1 MRIKVLLA
9 WFLAVVPQ
17 LCSAQTAEVSPA
29 INPGAPPAAF
39 ARTLTLGEAL
49 DLAEANSEQIQIARA
64 GIERAEAGQQRA
76 RSEGLPQLFAA
87 AGYDRT
93 LRSEFQGLFDQAPAP
108 GPPCPPLNV
117 DPAAPV
123 EQRLSEV
130 ERFLRCG
137 GNAAAG
143 FGDFGELPFGR
154 ENIYRGTLSFSQ
166 LLYSGG
172 RVSGQVRMA
181 QSGRET
187 ADVNLASVRAQ
198 LKLDV
203 VQAYFNAVMSDRLVT
218 IAEAA
223 LQQAEDTLEQVR
235 IGRSVGAQPEFELL
249 RAHVSRDNLRP
260 SLIRRRSDRD
270 IAYTRLKQL
279 LDLPQDLTVNLI
291 SALEADELELPREFN
306 HASED
311 LDVEA
316 LNQRRAPV
324 REAGLFVRMRES
336 ALQVARSQRLPSV
349 ALSSTFSP
357 VAYPDYFPTF
367 GDFRN
372 NWTVGLSLQIPV
384 FVGGRL
390 EAEERSARADLEEAR
405 ARLAQIREHSDLD
418 ARTAIAQLGAARATW
433 EASAGTV
440 EQAERAYQIAEVRY
454 REGISTQLELSDARF
469 LLEQARVNRAQ
480 AARDLQ
486 VARVRVAL
494 LPDLPLSP
502 AGAFLPEQFIGGA
515 DLPTG
520 NFGQDTGTLTIE
532 QGRTAPGAAG
542 SSAGFPR

>member
-1 MRIKVLLA
+1 MRITALLA
-9 WFLAVVPQ
+9 GFLVIGQ
-17 LCSAQTAEVSPA
+17 QICLAQSPLPSPVA
-29 INPGAPPAAF
+29 NRAAPPAAF

-49 DLAEANSEQIQIARA
+49 DLAEVNAEQIQIARA

-76 RSEGLPQLFAA
+76 RSEQLPQLVAA
-87 AGYDRT
+87 AAYDRT
-93 LRSEFQGLFDQAPAP
+93 LRSEFQGLFDQTPG

-123 EQRLSEV
+123 DQRLVEV

-137 GNAAAG
+137 GNASGGFAD
-143 FGDFGELPFGR
+143 FGDLPFGR

-181 QSGRET
+181 RVGRET

-198 LKLDV
+198 LKYDV

-235 IGRSVGAQPEFELL
+235 IARSVGAQPEFELL
-249 RAHVSRDNLRP
+249 RAQVSRDNLRP
-260 SLIRRRSDRD
+260 SLIRRRSDRE
-270 IAYTRLKQL
+270 IAYTRLRQL
-279 LDLPQDLTVNLI
+279 LDLPQDMTLDLI
-291 SALEADELELPREFN
+291 SGLEADELELPDEFA
-306 HASED
+306 HASEEV
-311 LDVEA
+311 DVEA

-324 REAGLFVRMRES
+324 REAGLFMRMRES
-336 ALQVARSQRLPSV
+336 ALQVARSQRLPTV
-349 ALSSTFSP
+349 ALSSNFSP
-357 VAYPDYFPTF
+357 VAYPEYFPAF

-372 NWTVGLSLQIPV
+372 NWTVGLSLQIPL

-405 ARLAQIREHSDLD
+405 ARLAQVREESDLD
-418 ARTAIAQLGAARATW
+418 SRTAIAQLRAARATW

-454 REGISTQLELSDARF
+454 REGISTQLELSDSRF

-480 AARDLQ
+480 SARDLQ

-494 LPDLPLSP
+494 LPDLPVAPGGGFS
-502 AGAFLPEQFIGGA
+502 AEQFSGA
-515 DLPTG
+515 VDFSQPS
-520 NFGQDTGTLTIE
+520 FGRDMGTSTIE
-532 QGRTAPGAAG
+532 QGGTAPGG
-542 SSAGFPR
+542 TTGPAGFPR